1 MERKGR
7 RPNGTEK
14 VVSTRAWMR
23 PIQSSFNVLSLLQ
36 QDTRNDEC
44 LVLGAEASLLPLLIP
59 GLFLLDPFSSI

>member
-1 MERKGR
+1 MERKGKR
-7 RPNGTEK
+7 SNGTEK

-44 LVLGAEASLLPLLIP
+44 LVLGAEASLPLLIP

>member
-1 MERKGR
+1 MVQKRLCQPVLGC
-7 RPNGTEK
+7 
-14 VVSTRAWMR
+14 VL
-23 PIQSSFNVLSLLQ
+23 FNVLSLLQ